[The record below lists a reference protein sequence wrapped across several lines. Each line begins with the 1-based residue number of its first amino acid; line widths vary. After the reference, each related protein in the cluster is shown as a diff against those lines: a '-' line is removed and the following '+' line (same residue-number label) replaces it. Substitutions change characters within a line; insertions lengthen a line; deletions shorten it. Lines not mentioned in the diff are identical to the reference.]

1 MKAITSS
8 TSCTK
13 ISQESFWWTLKSQKT
28 NTLADW
34 FIERTLSM
42 LHEIASR
49 LRTKKR
55 ILINKGKIS
64 KTPNEVKPVKNVNKN
79 HHIFLGRS
87 PCKAMYMSNKMLLN

>member
-1 MKAITSS
+1 
-8 TSCTK
+8 
-13 ISQESFWWTLKSQKT
+13 
-28 NTLADW
+28 
-34 FIERTLSM
+34 M
-42 LHEIASR
+42 LHKIASR

-79 HHIFLGRS
+79 HQISLGRS